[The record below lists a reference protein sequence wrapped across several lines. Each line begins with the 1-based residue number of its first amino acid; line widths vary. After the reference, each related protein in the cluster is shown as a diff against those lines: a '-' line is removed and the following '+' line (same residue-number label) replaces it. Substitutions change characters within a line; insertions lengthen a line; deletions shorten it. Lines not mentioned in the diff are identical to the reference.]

1 MQGRRIQTTGKGTSA
16 RRYNKVVGSC
26 KSGNTVKQNDN
37 IFFMLNKTFC
47 TLNQHFGHS
56 LMVIREFIEGR
67 IDDFHI
73 FPADCFLN
81 IGYFFRTFIDQKN
94 KQMHL
99 RVVSQNG
106 ESHFF

>member
-1 MQGRRIQTTGKGTSA
+1 GSFELLVNDIVHLTSGIYKCSGKNGKASALPHVSCGSEKACRHMQGRRIQTTGKGTSA

-56 LMVIREFIEGR
+56 LMV
-67 IDDFHI
+67 
-73 FPADCFLN
+73 
-81 IGYFFRTFIDQKN
+81 
-94 KQMHL
+94 
-99 RVVSQNG
+99 
-106 ESHFF
+106 